1 MTTFKEF
8 PYARPDLPAFEKRFR
23 ELVAGFS
30 AAADWEA
37 QDEAMTRI
45 NAMRI
50 ELESLIGIAMMR
62 HTIDT
67 TDAFYAAENEFMD
80 EAGPVLEG
88 LVSEFYAAL
97 TASRFRPQL
106 EKKWGAQLFRLAELQ
121 MKTFK
126 PEVLADLQ
134 AENKLATE
142 YVDLRASAR
151 IMFDGAERNLSQ
163 MQPFTQSTDRET
175 RRRAVKAVSAFYEAN
190 AAGFDRIYDS
200 LVKLR
205 HGIARKLGF
214 ENFVGLGYARLR
226 RSDYDAAKVAGYRR
240 QVLETVVPVAN
251 RLWKR
256 QAARLGLDSL
266 QFCDEGL
273 EYLTGNA
280 TPKGDG
286 AWILDKGRKMYAAMS
301 PETAEFFEYMNAR
314 ELMDLETR
322 AGKAGGGY
330 CNFIASESAPFIFS
344 NFNGTSGDV
353 DVLTHEAGHAFQAW
367 RSRRF
372 GTPEYFFP
380 TYEAAEIHS
389 MSMEFLAWPWMKDF
403 FGPDEAKYKFSHLS
417 AGILFIP
424 YGVTVDEFQHWVY
437 EHPEACPADRK
448 AAWLAI
454 EKKYLP
460 LRDYGDDDFLAGGGF
475 WYRQGHIFEDPF
487 YYIDYTLAQVCAYEF
502 WGRSMA
508 DRESAWKDYLHLCG
522 LGGSLPFTALV
533 AEAHLHDPFV
543 DGTIRSTFEPIERW
557 LEGVDDRSL

>member
-1 MTTFKEF
+1 M
-8 PYARPDLPAFEKRFR
+8 
-23 ELVAGFS
+23 
-30 AAADWEA
+30 
-37 QDEAMTRI
+37 
-45 NAMRI
+45 
-50 ELESLIGIAMMR
+50 
-62 HTIDT
+62 
-67 TDAFYAAENEFMD
+67 
-80 EAGPVLEG
+80 
-88 LVSEFYAAL
+88 
-97 TASRFRPQL
+97 
-106 EKKWGAQLFRLAELQ
+106 
-121 MKTFK
+121 
-126 PEVLADLQ
+126 
-134 AENKLATE
+134 
-142 YVDLRASAR
+142 
-151 IMFDGAERNLSQ
+151 
-163 MQPFTQSTDRET
+163 
-175 RRRAVKAVSAFYEAN
+175 
-190 AAGFDRIYDS
+190 
-200 LVKLR
+200 
-205 HGIARKLGF
+205 
-214 ENFVGLGYARLR
+214 
-226 RSDYDAAKVAGYRR
+226 
-240 QVLETVVPVAN
+240 
-251 RLWKR
+251 
-256 QAARLGLDSL
+256 
-266 QFCDEGL
+266 
-273 EYLTGNA
+273 
-280 TPKGDG
+280 
-286 AWILDKGRKMYAAMS
+286 
-301 PETAEFFEYMNAR
+301 
-314 ELMDLETR
+314 
-322 AGKAGGGY
+322 
-330 CNFIASESAPFIFS
+330 
-344 NFNGTSGDV
+344 

-437 EHPEACPADRK
+437 EHPEAGPAERK
-448 AAWLAI
+448 QAWLAI